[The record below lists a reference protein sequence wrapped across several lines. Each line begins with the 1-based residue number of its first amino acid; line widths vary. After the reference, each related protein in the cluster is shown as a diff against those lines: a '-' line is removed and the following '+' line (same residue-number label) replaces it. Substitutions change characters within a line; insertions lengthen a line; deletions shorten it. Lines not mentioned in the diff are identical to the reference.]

1 MWATLT
7 PPTAQ
12 GSVAAMTETP
22 DHPAPPAGYT
32 PLATLC
38 PVDSSMGPWFV
49 RDNDDGSRT
58 VGFRIGAHHLNANGV
73 CHGGVTATFADIL
86 ARVFN
91 ETYSGRS
98 GAAPVVG
105 KMATIT
111 LDIDYLG
118 PGLPGAWIE
127 ATPEVVKRT
136 GKMLFTQALI
146 TDGQSPV
153 ARCKAIYRLFQQKG
167 GTD

>member
-1 MWATLT
+1 MIDS
-7 PPTAQ
+7 AQ
-12 GSVAAMTETP
+12 T
-22 DHPAPPAGYT
+22 PAPPSGFHA
-32 PLATLC
+32 LAVLS
-38 PVDSSMGPWFV
+38 PVDQAMGPWFV
-49 RDNDDGSRT
+49 RENDDGSRT
-58 VGFRIGAHHLNANGV
+58 VGFRIEDKHLNVNGV

-91 ETYSGRS
+91 ETYSGRP
-98 GAAPVVG
+98 GASPLVG

-118 PGLPGAWIE
+118 PGRPGAWIE
-127 ATPEVVKRT
+127 ATPIVIKRT

-146 TDGQSPV
+146 SDGDTPI
-153 ARCKAIYRLFQQKG
+153 ARCKAIYRLFQKKG

>member
-1 MWATLT
+1 
-7 PPTAQ
+7 
-12 GSVAAMTETP
+12 MTDAP
-22 DHPAPPAGYT
+22 ASPAPPPDFIA
-32 PLATLC
+32 LDVLS
-38 PVDSSMGPWFV
+38 PVDAAMGPWFV
-49 RDNDDGSRT
+49 RENADGSRT
-58 VGFRIGAHHLNANGV
+58 VGFRVEARHLNVNGV

-91 ETYSGRS
+91 ETYSGTP
-98 GAAPVVG
+98 GKAPLVG

-118 PGLPGAWIE
+118 PGHPGAWIE

-146 TDGQSPV
+146 TDGESPV

>member
-1 MWATLT
+1 
-7 PPTAQ
+7 
-12 GSVAAMTETP
+12 MTEHAET
-22 DHPAPPAGYT
+22 PAPPKGFTA
-32 PLATLC
+32 LTLLC
-38 PVDSSMGPWFV
+38 SVDESMGPWFL
-49 RDNDDGSRT
+49 RENDDGSRT
-58 VGFRIGAHHLNANGV
+58 VGFRVEDRHLNVNGV

-91 ETYSGRS
+91 ETYSGAA
-98 GAAPVVG
+98 GTAPVVG

-118 PGLPGAWIE
+118 PGQPGAWIE

-146 TDGQSPV
+146 CDGETPV
-153 ARCKAIYRLFQQKG
+153 ARCKAIYRLFHKKG

>member
-1 MWATLT
+1 MLT
-7 PPTAQ
+7 PQSGQ
-12 GSVAAMTETP
+12 GSVATMNDAAF
-22 DHPAPPAGYT
+22 HPAPPPGYT
-32 PLATLC
+32 ALEVIS
-38 PVDSSMGPWFV
+38 PVDRAMGPWFMRV
-49 RDNDDGSRT
+49 NDDGSRT
-58 VGFRIGAHHLNANGV
+58 LGFRVEARHLNVNGV
-73 CHGGVTATFADIL
+73 LHGGVTATFADIL

-91 ETYSGRS
+91 ETYTGPSS
-98 GAAPVVG
+98 AAPVVG

-118 PGLPGAWIE
+118 PGQPGAWIE
-127 ATPEVVKRT
+127 ATPEVAKRT

>member
-1 MWATLT
+1 MTDHAAT
-7 PPTAQ
+7 
-12 GSVAAMTETP
+12 
-22 DHPAPPAGYT
+22 PAPPAGFT
-32 PLATLC
+32 ALPLLC
-38 PVDSSMGPWFV
+38 PVDETMGPWYL
-49 RDNDDGSRT
+49 RENDDGSRT
-58 VGFRIGAHHLNANGV
+58 VGFRVAERHLNVNGV

-91 ETYSGRS
+91 ETYSGTP
-98 GAAPVVG
+98 GNAPLVG

-118 PGLPGAWIE
+118 PGHLGAWIE

-146 TDGQSPV
+146 TDGATAI
-153 ARCKAIYRLFQQKG
+153 ARCKAIYRLFNQKG

>member
-1 MWATLT
+1 MSDQSQSLPPPDGYAPLT
-7 PPTAQ
+7 
-12 GSVAAMTETP
+12 
-22 DHPAPPAGYT
+22 
-32 PLATLC
+32 TLC
-38 PVDSSMGPWFV
+38 AVDEAMGPWFL
-49 RDNDDGSRT
+49 RENSDGSRT
-58 VGFRIGAHHLNANGV
+58 VGFRVEPKHLNVNGV

-91 ETYSGRS
+91 ETYSGRP
-98 GAAPVVG
+98 GAAPLVG

-118 PGLPGAWIE
+118 PGQPGAWIE

-146 TDGQSPV
+146 TDGEVPV